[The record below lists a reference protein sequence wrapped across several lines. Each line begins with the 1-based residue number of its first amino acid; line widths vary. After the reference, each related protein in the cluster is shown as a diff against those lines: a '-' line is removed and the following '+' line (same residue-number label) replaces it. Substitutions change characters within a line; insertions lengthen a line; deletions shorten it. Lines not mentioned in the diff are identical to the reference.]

1 MNYNPE
7 STPVLNHI
15 QLLKG
20 LTFLVAE
27 TYQLFFYISTLSK
40 EVGRKYLNEN

>member
-7 STPVLNHI
+7 STPVLNYI

-20 LTFLVAE
+20 FTFLVAA
-27 TYQLFFYISTLSK
+27 TYQFFPK
-40 EVGRKYLNEN
+40 KQAEKYLNEN